1 MSKIRLLII
10 DDSALV
16 RKMLKEIFDATSDI
30 EVVGTASD
38 PLIARDKI
46 KQLNPDV
53 ITLDI
58 EMPRMDGLQFL
69 SNLMR
74 LRPMPVVMVS
84 TLTAKGAPETL
95 EALEMGAVDYICK
108 PQAKTEEDF
117 QQFALHLQDKVRIAA
132 QAKVAPLE
140 NHKRRNDKR
149 VITREANENYRRI
162 IAIGSSTGGTEA
174 LSELLSTLPV
184 NCPPIVI
191 SQHIPEVFSASLANR
206 LNNRYP
212 MEVLEAK
219 DGLEVTNGRVIIAQ
233 GGRHLRFRRK
243 GDALFTIIDDGPKQN
258 LHKPSVEAMF
268 DSLLQ
273 VAGGQRLVAV
283 MLTGMGA
290 DGAVAMKR
298 LHDAGALT
306 LAQDES
312 TSVVWGMP
320 RAAYELGAVDELV
333 PLPEIGAKLIKSA
346 RRA

>member
-1 MSKIRLLII
+1 MSKIRTLII
-10 DDSALV
+10 DDSALI
-16 RKMLKEIFDATSDI
+16 RKMLREVFDRTDDI
-30 EVVGTASD
+30 EVVGVASD

-84 TLTAKGAPETL
+84 TLTEKGAPETL

-108 PQAKTEEDF
+108 PKAQSPEDF
-117 QQFALHLQDKVRIAA
+117 TEFAHALCDKVRVASKARVAA
-132 QAKVAPLE
+132 VETQRARKSS
-140 NHKRRNDKR
+140 R
-149 VITREANENYRRI
+149 VVTREANENYRRI
-162 IAIGSSTGGTEA
+162 IAVGSSTGGTEA
-174 LSELLSTLPV
+174 IAEILSTLPV

-191 SQHIPEVFSASLANR
+191 SQHIPEVFSASLAKR
-206 LNNRYP
+206 LDGRYP
-212 MEVLEAK
+212 MEVMEAR
-219 DGLEVTNGRVIIAQ
+219 DDLEVKTGRVIIAQ

-243 GDALFTIIDDGPKQN
+243 GDQLFTIIDDGPKQN

-273 VAGGQRLVAV
+273 VAGGKRLVAV

-290 DGAVAMKR
+290 DGAIAMKR

-306 LAQDES
+306 MAQNEA

-320 RAAYELGAVDELV
+320 KSAYELGAVDELV
-333 PLPEIGAKLIKSA
+333 PLPAIAAEIIKKA
-346 RRA
+346 RLP

>member
-1 MSKIRLLII
+1 MNKIKLLII

-16 RKMLKEIFDATSDI
+16 RKMLTEIFDATSDI

-140 NHKRRNDKR
+140 NHKRRNEKR
-149 VITREANENYRRI
+149 VITREVNENYRRI

-212 MEVLEAK
+212 MEIMEAK
-219 DGLEVTNGRVIIAQ
+219 DGLEVTTGRVIIAQ

-333 PLPEIGAKLIKSA
+333 PLPEIGAKLIKNA

>member
-1 MSKIRLLII
+1 MSKIRTLII
-10 DDSALV
+10 DDSALI
-16 RKMLKEIFDATSDI
+16 RKMLREVFESTEDI
-30 EVVGTASD
+30 EVVGVAND

-84 TLTAKGAPETL
+84 TLTEKGAPETL

-108 PQAKTEEDF
+108 PKAQSPEDF
-117 QQFALHLQDKVRIAA
+117 TEFAHALCDKVRIASKA
-132 QAKVAPLE
+132 RVVAVE
-140 NHKRRNDKR
+140 SQRRRRDSR
-149 VITREANENYRRI
+149 VVTREANENYKRI
-162 IAIGSSTGGTEA
+162 VAIGSSTGGTEA
-174 LSELLSTLPV
+174 IAEILSSLPV

-191 SQHIPEVFSASLANR
+191 SQHIPEVFSASLAKR
-206 LNNRYP
+206 LNSRYP
-212 MEVLEAK
+212 MEVLEAQ
-219 DGLEVTNGRVIIAQ
+219 DDLEVMTGRVIIAQ

-243 GDALFTIIDDGPKQN
+243 GDKLFTIVDDGPKQN

-273 VAGGQRLVAV
+273 VAGARRLVAT

-290 DGAVAMKR
+290 DGAIAMKR
-298 LHDAGALT
+298 LHDGGAIT
-306 LAQDES
+306 MAQDEAS
-312 TSVVWGMP
+312 SVVWGMP
-320 RAAYELGAVDELV
+320 KAAYELGAVDQLM
-333 PLPEIGAKLIKSA
+333 PLRGIAAEMIKKA
-346 RRA
+346 RVA